1 LLNTK
6 KVTAT
11 SYAVALTLL
20 TAAPATIIP
29 FPVWIAFSGFGYFVP
44 MYMAQMIVSAPTI
57 IKFSTALGVALLPS
71 APVVSW
77 IVLIL
82 DVTAGMLPVA
92 AIYWLASYAAA
103 RWLRLHYPWFK
114 AVT

>member
-1 LLNTK
+1 
-6 KVTAT
+6 
-11 SYAVALTLL
+11 
-20 TAAPATIIP
+20 
-29 FPVWIAFSGFGYFVP
+29 

-77 IVLIL
+77 IMLIL
-82 DVTAGMLPVA
+82 DVTVGMLPVA